1 MQLSIFANNDMVNTI
16 KQTNLQIQSQHTF
29 RYIPL
34 RTLADKSLPAWL
46 FLLCLLVF
54 ARGLMGDFVMDDWP
68 VIKENS
74 KITETQYIPGYFTS
88 GVWANT
94 DLSEQT
100 GAGGHSLYR
109 PLFLLTLNISHHLWG
124 DSAIGYHALNLVLH
138 SINPVL
144 VYFLIIGFWSSASK
158 KTAGMAAAIFAVHP
172 VHVESVAWIAGI
184 TDPLVSLFLL
194 GGFLLHRR
202 SRQRKQQAGLLTIIG
217 APLCYALALLS
228 KETAILFP
236 LLLLTFDALFHRTS
250 LKMPDV
256 IFRYAP
262 YAVLLLLYSFL
273 RANALNPDGIAESGL
288 WAHLDFNNWPVLL
301 EYAAH
306 YVQLL
311 FFPTPLEYYYDSP
324 NIGGLALTVGGILI
338 FGALFYIPRALQQ
351 GQKLFVF
358 ALAWAVFFLLPALP
372 IALFS
377 ESVFATRVLYLP
389 SAGFALFMAWLV
401 NHAQGLSR
409 PFTMSA
415 KAVVS
420 IMLLWF
426 TIATLTETD
435 DWQNDTVFYTQAMK
449 ASPDS
454 FKPVAG
460 LAAAKERAEEN
471 DYAID
476 LYLRAASMAPQESDQ
491 LDFQESA
498 ASLYGQTGNTQ
509 KSEALYKEILQKKPK
524 RSSAWVGLGN
534 NALARGESQQALSYY
549 QRAYQADSENFVA
562 SYNLMLIYQR
572 LGSLQMAARFRD
584 ISRRL
589 QQKGELKNH

>member
-1 MQLSIFANNDMVNTI
+1 MRAYLLPARVIKYTQL
-16 KQTNLQIQSQHTF
+16 KQQALT
-29 RYIPL
+29 PL
-34 RTLADKSLPAWL
+34 RALADKSLPTWL

-68 VIKENS
+68 VVKENS
-74 KITETQYIPGYFTS
+74 KITDSKYIPDYFTS

-109 PLFLLTLNISHHLWG
+109 PLFLLTLNISHQLWG
-124 DSAIGYHALNLVLH
+124 DSAIGYHALNLTLH
-138 SINPVL
+138 AINTVL

-202 SRQRKQQAGLLTIIG
+202 SKQLGQQAGLLPLIG

-236 LLLLTFDALFHRTS
+236 LLLITFDALFYRAL
-250 LKMPDV
+250 LKTPAVML
-256 IFRYAP
+256 RYAV
-262 YAVLLLLYSFL
+262 YAILAVVYFIL
-273 RANALNPDGIAESGL
+273 RNNALSTDGAAGSGL

-301 EYAAH
+301 EFSAH

-311 FFPTPLEYYYDSP
+311 FFPSPLEYYYSAP
-324 NIGGLALTVGGILI
+324 NVGGLALTVGGIIIL
-338 FGALFYIPRALQQ
+338 GALLYIPRALQK
-351 GQKLFVF
+351 GQKLYVL

-377 ESVFATRVLYLP
+377 EPVFATRVLYLP
-389 SAGFALFMAWLV
+389 SVGFALFMAWLV
-401 NHAQGLSR
+401 HHTQGLSN
-409 PFTMSA
+409 PQAMSV
-415 KAVVS
+415 KAIIS

-435 DWQNDTVFYTQAMK
+435 DWQNDTAFYTQAMK
-449 ASPDS
+449 TSPDS
-454 FKPVAG
+454 FKPIAG
-460 LAAAKERAEEN
+460 LATAKERAGEN

-476 LYLRAASMAPQESDQ
+476 LYLRAASTTPEESDQ

-498 ASLYGQTGNTQ
+498 ARLYGQTGNTN
-509 KSEALYKEILQKKPK
+509 KSEELYNEILRKKPR

-534 NALARGESQQALSYY
+534 NALARGDSQQALSFY
-549 QRAYQADSENFVA
+549 QNAYQADNKNFVA
-562 SYNLMLIYQR
+562 SYNLMVIYQQ
-572 LGSLQMAARFRD
+572 LGKLQMAARFRD
-584 ISRRL
+584 ISRKL
-589 QQKGELKNH
+589 QQKN